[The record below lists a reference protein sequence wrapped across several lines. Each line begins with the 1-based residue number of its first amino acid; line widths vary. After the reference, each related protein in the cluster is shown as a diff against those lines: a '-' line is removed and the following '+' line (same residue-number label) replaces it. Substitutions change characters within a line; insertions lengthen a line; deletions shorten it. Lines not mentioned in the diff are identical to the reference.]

1 MGIRQFNS
9 HDWFECH
16 ETLELLWIKEYGE
29 LRPLYQGLIQL
40 AIAQLHW
47 SNGNFN
53 GAVALLEGGMEYLRQ
68 VPSPCQW
75 LDLADLLKQ
84 SEMLLAELQQ
94 LGAEQMGEID
104 HTYLLKLQ
112 TTS

>member
-1 MGIRQFNS
+1 M
-9 HDWFECH
+9 
-16 ETLELLWIKEYGE
+16 KEDGE
-29 LRPLYQGLIQL
+29 LRPFYQGLIQL

-53 GAVALLEGGMEYLRQ
+53 GAVALLQGGMDYLRQ

-75 LDLADLLKQ
+75 LDLAGLIEQ
-84 SEMLLAELQQ
+84 AETLLAELQQ
-94 LGAEQMGEID
+94 LGAERMCDLGQ
-104 HTYLLKLQ
+104 TYLLKIQ